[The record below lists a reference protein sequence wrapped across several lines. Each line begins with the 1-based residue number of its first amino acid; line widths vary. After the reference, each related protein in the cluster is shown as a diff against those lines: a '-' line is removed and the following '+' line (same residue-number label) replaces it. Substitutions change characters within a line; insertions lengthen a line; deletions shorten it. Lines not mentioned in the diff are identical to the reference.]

1 MKSKE
6 LLLSVREMLIGAMQ
20 DYPFPAC
27 DGGHGDLQVFL
38 HGLPEDQRGTYPF
51 ICIRWASGGIDEGM
65 EGAEGR
71 ETLALVIGMFA
82 PEGQEQAGLLLA
94 ELLDWLRAVLRR
106 NRVVA
111 KKFEL
116 QYPLKSSMPEPD
128 RQWIEHHY
136 ATVYPEYQYVIPSI
150 PLGGTLKEHTYE

>member
-20 DYPFPAC
+20 DYPFPAS

-71 ETLALVIGMFA
+71 
-82 PEGQEQAGLLLA
+82 QEQAGLLLA

>member
-20 DYPFPAC
+20 DYPFPAS

-65 EGAEGR
+65 EG
-71 ETLALVIGMFA
+71 
-82 PEGQEQAGLLLA
+82 
-94 ELLDWLRAVLRR
+94 R
-106 NRVVA
+106 NRRGCSSRNSSTGCGLSCAVTVWW
-111 KKFEL
+111 
-116 QYPLKSSMPEPD
+116 PKSLSCNTRSSLRCRNLTGSGSNIITLPFTLNINMLS
-128 RQWIEHHY
+128 R
-136 ATVYPEYQYVIPSI
+136 PSRWAA
-150 PLGGTLKEHTYE
+150 L

>member
-1 MKSKE
+1 
-6 LLLSVREMLIGAMQ
+6 MLIGAMQ
-20 DYPFPAC
+20 DYPFPAS

-82 PEGQEQAGLLLA
+82 PEGQAAGCPA
-94 ELLDWLRAVLRR
+94 
-106 NRVVA
+106 
-111 KKFEL
+111 
-116 QYPLKSSMPEPD
+116 P
-128 RQWIEHHY
+128 
-136 ATVYPEYQYVIPSI
+136 
-150 PLGGTLKEHTYE
+150 

>member
-1 MKSKE
+1 MKAWRVQKA
-6 LLLSVREMLIGAMQ
+6 G
-20 DYPFPAC
+20 
-27 DGGHGDLQVFL
+27 
-38 HGLPEDQRGTYPF
+38 
-51 ICIRWASGGIDEGM
+51 
-65 EGAEGR
+65 

-150 PLGGTLKEHTYE
+150 LLGGTLKEHTYE

>member
-20 DYPFPAC
+20 DYPFPAS

-51 ICIRWASGGIDEGM
+51 IWLRWASGGIDEGM

-136 ATVYPEYQYVIPSI
+136 ATVYPEYQYVFPSI

>member
-1 MKSKE
+1 M
-6 LLLSVREMLIGAMQ
+6 
-20 DYPFPAC
+20 
-27 DGGHGDLQVFL
+27 FL

-51 ICIRWASGGIDEGM
+51 ICIRWASGGIDEGVDGYV
-65 EGAEGR
+65 GAEGR

-82 PEGQEQAGLLLA
+82 PEGPGTGGPAPRGTPRLDCGLSC
-94 ELLDWLRAVLRR
+94 AVT
-106 NRVVA
+106 VWSA

-116 QYPLKSSMPEPD
+116 QLPAQSLRCRNLTGSGSN
-128 RQWIEHHY
+128 IIT

>member
-6 LLLSVREMLIGAMQ
+6 LLLSVREMLIKAMN
-20 DYPFPAC
+20 DYPFPASN
-27 DGGHGDLQVFL
+27 GKSGDLQVFL

-51 ICIRWASGGIDEGM
+51 VCVRWASGSLDEDAD
-65 EGAEGR
+65 GAEGR
-71 ETLALVIGMFA
+71 ETLALVVGMFA
-82 PEGQEQAGLLLA
+82 PEGQEQAGLILA

-111 KKFEL
+111 QRFEL

-128 RQWIEHHY
+128 RQWTEHHY
-136 ATVYPEYQYVIPSI
+136 ATVYPEYQYVIPST
-150 PLGGTLKEHTYE
+150 PLGGF